1 MSDLYTS
8 WLYDGS
14 NDDESTPEDYPSD
27 TSTAVS
33 AGSEIAYNER
43 TIAGAVVRREP
54 VDLPNF
60 WEIKDE

>member
-1 MSDLYTS
+1 MSHDKP
-8 WLYDGS
+8 
-14 NDDESTPEDYPSD
+14 TPEDYPSD

-54 VDLPNF
+54 VELPNF
-60 WEIKDE
+60 LSDEPKSTNGAAK